1 MISCFMYDLLFYSDC
16 MYDLLFYD
24 HNNSALFSALS
35 LFRFFEC
42 TNRCRN
48 ESSDTQI
55 GVEEA
60 SDNANTE
67 VDSDA
72 VYDSDTTE
80 EF

>member
-1 MISCFMYDLLFYSDC
+1 MY
-16 MYDLLFYD
+16 
-24 HNNSALFSALS
+24 LS
-35 LFRFFEC
+35 VNTTSLSIVLRSVI
-42 TNRCRN
+42 RLQGN

-72 VYDSDTTE
+72 VYDSDTTD

>member
-1 MISCFMYDLLFYSDC
+1 MFGVLPG
-16 MYDLLFYD
+16 
-24 HNNSALFSALS
+24 
-35 LFRFFEC
+35 
-42 TNRCRN
+42 N

-60 SDNANTE
+60 SDNANIE

>member
-1 MISCFMYDLLFYSDC
+1 MY
-16 MYDLLFYD
+16 
-24 HNNSALFSALS
+24 LS
-35 LFRFFEC
+35 VNTTSLSIVLKSVIRLQG
-42 TNRCRN
+42 N

-55 GVEEA
+55 GVQEA

-72 VYDSDTTE
+72 IYDSDTTE

>member
-1 MISCFMYDLLFYSDC
+1 MKSVIRLQG
-16 MYDLLFYD
+16 
-24 HNNSALFSALS
+24 
-35 LFRFFEC
+35 
-42 TNRCRN
+42 N

-72 VYDSDTTE
+72 GYGSDTTE

>member
-1 MISCFMYDLLFYSDC
+1 MCVSVCQHYITEHC
-16 MYDLLFYD
+16 
-24 HNNSALFSALS
+24 LS
-35 LFRFFEC
+35 VLKSVIRLQG
-42 TNRCRN
+42 N

-55 GVEEA
+55 GVKEA